1 MSTRLLRLSA
11 VLERTGYSRSA
22 IYARASAGLFPR
34 PVPLGLR
41 TAAWPEHEVEA
52 VLKAHLREANDEELK
67 RLVAELRK
75 QRHES
80 RPATGETTDHGY
92 AQRVTNAAHFSSAEL
107 DRPCAHAN
115 ASPGGDDPKKPS

>member
-22 IYARASAGLFPR
+22 IYARANAGLFPR

-67 RLVAELRK
+67 KTCRRAKETAARK
-75 QRHES
+75 
-80 RPATGETTDHGY
+80 PAGNWRDH
-92 AQRVTNAAHFSSAEL
+92 
-107 DRPCAHAN
+107 
-115 ASPGGDDPKKPS
+115 